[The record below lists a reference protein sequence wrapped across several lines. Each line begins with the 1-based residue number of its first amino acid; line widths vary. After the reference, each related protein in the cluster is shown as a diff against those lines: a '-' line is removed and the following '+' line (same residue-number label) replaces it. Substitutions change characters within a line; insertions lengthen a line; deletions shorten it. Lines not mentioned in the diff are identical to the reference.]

1 MNFKWFVVY
10 SQPNKET
17 IAAINIEQQGFKT
30 YIPRYKKLRRHARK
44 VETIF
49 APLFPR
55 YFFVNLDQDFDNWAP
70 INNTPG
76 VSYLLKNNN
85 GLLSSVPTNIIEE
98 LYRNH
103 DEQGLVALSVLELF
117 KSGDKVRILDGAF
130 SNHIAIY
137 DKMTDDQRAQ
147 LLINLIQREVKIT
160 IPLCAI
166 EKI

>member
-17 IAAINIEQQGFKT
+17 IAALNVEQQGFKT

-55 YFFVNLDQDFDNWAP
+55 YFFVNLDQDLDNWAP

-85 GLLSSVPTNIIEE
+85 GLLSSVPTNIVEE

-117 KSGDKVRILDGAF
+117 KCGDRVRILDGAF
-130 SNHIAIY
+130 SNHTAIY

>member
-17 IAAINIEQQGFKT
+17 IAALNVEQQGFKT

-55 YFFVNLDQDFDNWAP
+55 YFFVNLDQDLDNWAP

-85 GLLSSVPTNIIEE
+85 GSLSSVPTNIVEE

-117 KSGDKVRILDGAF
+117 KCGDRVRILDGAF
-130 SNHIAIY
+130 SNHTAIY